1 MIGFVRAG
9 PAAVAILNSG
19 AVPRSRCLKLYG
31 VRSSPLHHSPLRAHL
46 AMSNVES
53 ELIKPGAE
61 VEQFCLPEHCFHSF
75 DALFCALTS
84 SKPISA
90 KFPDGQ

>member
-1 MIGFVRAG
+1 
-9 PAAVAILNSG
+9 
-19 AVPRSRCLKLYG
+19 
-31 VRSSPLHHSPLRAHL
+31 
-46 AMSNVES
+46 MSNVES